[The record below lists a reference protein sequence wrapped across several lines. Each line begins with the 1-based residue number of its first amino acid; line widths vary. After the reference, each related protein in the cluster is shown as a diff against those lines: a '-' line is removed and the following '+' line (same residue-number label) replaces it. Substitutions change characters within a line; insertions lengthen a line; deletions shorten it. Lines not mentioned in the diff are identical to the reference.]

1 MEMEIRLKEKESSK
15 EDPFLEKVTN
25 SLIIAFVAAAIIKL
39 GFYLYTYLAP
49 VAPSVDN
56 SL

>member
-25 SLIIAFVAAAIIKL
+25 SLIIAFVAAVIIKL